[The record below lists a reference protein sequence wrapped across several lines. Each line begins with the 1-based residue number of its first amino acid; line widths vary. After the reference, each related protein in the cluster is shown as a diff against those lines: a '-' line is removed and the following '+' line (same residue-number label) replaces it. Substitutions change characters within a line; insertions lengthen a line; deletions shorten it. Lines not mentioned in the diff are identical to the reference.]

1 MASLVGQVLHICLGL
16 TAGQYDKCF
25 FPLRFVWSVKV
36 NDEYLA
42 YRPNFIFLFF
52 LLILL
57 VPYMLSFIRSSFLR
71 ISGMMPSRPIYKYQ
85 PRSQCSLLPALRSE
99 RERKSKTV
107 LSKWV
112 ALWPMCT
119 TANDIYLFN
128 LFCTLPTPLAP
139 RQRQYSQCGRGGE
152 VASQIL
158 AQVVLLLLPAG
169 RKCHQSLCP
178 TPPLPASSKGSRA
191 KRQTTFSD
199 CASGTPG
206 GGGYSHIWA
215 I

>member
-1 MASLVGQVLHICLGL
+1 
-16 TAGQYDKCF
+16 
-25 FPLRFVWSVKV
+25 
-36 NDEYLA
+36 
-42 YRPNFIFLFF
+42 
-52 LLILL
+52 
-57 VPYMLSFIRSSFLR
+57 
-71 ISGMMPSRPIYKYQ
+71 MMPSRPIYKYQ

-206 GGGYSHIWA
+206 GGGGVLPYMGYIGTCRGIGYGFLGSRSLNRVSFLTLLFLCPWCGP
-215 I
+215 